1 MVREAQGQEPTPS
14 EAPFGA
20 CVHAP
25 DALVQV
31 PLVQARFGTCVHAPD
46 ALVQEQLEQAQ
57 EERGQI
63 RLTTPLQE
71 SAERTKW

>member
-1 MVREAQGQEPTPS
+1 MVREAQGQEPTPL

-31 PLVQARFGTCVHAPD
+31 PLVQAQV
-46 ALVQEQLEQAQ
+46 
-57 EERGQI
+57 ERGQI
-63 RLTTPLQE
+63 RLATPLLK
-71 SAERTKW
+71 SAERTWWEAPLGSPHALERAYEE